1 MTNLHSKRILLV
13 APIGQHSEAIAQ
25 ALRAKGAIVDCYEE
39 RPALNV
45 VTKTLIRYSPRFI
58 RSYTQAYFDGIINA
72 TRWNNYDFVLLIRA
86 EAVTRKFIV
95 ELRACHKNAAIF
107 LYQWDSMTLT
117 RGPIDKL
124 ELFDRI
130 FSFDKR
136 DCAKYS
142 MTLLPLFYIDDYK
155 DMKSTPTN
163 PKYVFLFVGTI
174 HSNRFR
180 MIQQIEKYAH
190 SHSMS
195 CYFYMYIPAPL
206 VFYKMKYFEGKLP
219 GAKRSEF
226 RFSQLSRSETVHL
239 VTDAKILVDSEHPA
253 QLGLTIRTIEALGA
267 RRKLITTNADI
278 VNYDFYH
285 PNNILVVNRE
295 LVQIPDSFIESKYVE
310 VESDTYQKYSVHQWV
325 STIFQST
332 DCTPA
337 TPSEMAQQSAV
348 CP

>member
-1 MTNLHSKRILLV
+1 VTNLHNKRILLV

-25 ALRAKGAIVDCYEE
+25 AIRAKGATVDCYEE

-45 VTKTLIRYSPRFI
+45 VTKTLIRYFPRLI
-58 RSYTQAYFDGIINA
+58 LSYTQAYFNSIVDA

-86 EAVTRKFIV
+86 EAVTREFIF
-95 ELRACHKNAAIF
+95 ELRASHKNAAVF

-117 RGPIDKL
+117 KGPIDKL
-124 ELFDRI
+124 KLFDRI

-136 DCAKYS
+136 DCATYS
-142 MTLLPLFYIDDYK
+142 MTFLPLFYIDDYK
-155 DMKSTPTN
+155 DIEKAPTN
-163 PKYVFLFVGTI
+163 SKYDFLFVGTI
-174 HSNRFR
+174 HSNRFK
-180 MIQQIEKYAH
+180 MIQQIEQYAH

-206 VFYKMKYFEGKLP
+206 VFYKMKYFERKLP

-226 RFSQLSRSETVHL
+226 SFSQLSRCETVHL
-239 VTDAKILVDSEHPA
+239 VANAKILIDSEHPA
-253 QLGLTIRTIEALGA
+253 QLGLTMRTIEALGA

-310 VESDTYQKYSVHQWV
+310 VEGKTYQKYSVHQWV

-332 DCTPA
+332 NCTPA

>member
-1 MTNLHSKRILLV
+1 VTNLHSKRILLI
-13 APIGQHSEAIAQ
+13 APIGQYSEAIAQ

-39 RPALNV
+39 RPSLNV
-45 VTKTLIRYSPRFI
+45 VAKTMIRYSPRLI
-58 RSYTQAYFDGIINA
+58 RSYTQAYFDRIVAA

-95 ELRACHKNAAIF
+95 ELRTCHKNAAIF

-130 FSFDKR
+130 FSFDKL
-136 DCAKYS
+136 DCATYS
-142 MTLLPLFYIDDYK
+142 MTFLPLFYIDDYK
-155 DMKSTPTN
+155 DMERAPIN
-163 PKYVFLFVGTI
+163 PKYDFLFVGTI

-180 MIQQIEKYAH
+180 MIQQIKQYAH

-226 RFSQLSRSETVHL
+226 RFSHLSRRETVHVVAMRRYWL
-239 VTDAKILVDSEHPA
+239 IPSI
-253 QLGLTIRTIEALGA
+253 QRSLG
-267 RRKLITTNADI
+267 
-278 VNYDFYH
+278 
-285 PNNILVVNRE
+285 
-295 LVQIPDSFIESKYVE
+295 
-310 VESDTYQKYSVHQWV
+310 
-325 STIFQST
+325 
-332 DCTPA
+332 
-337 TPSEMAQQSAV
+337 
-348 CP
+348 

>member
-1 MTNLHSKRILLV
+1 MTDLRSKRILLV
-13 APIGQHSEAIAQ
+13 APIGKYSEAIAQ
-25 ALRAKGAIVDCYEE
+25 ALRARGAVVDCYEE

-45 VTKTLIRYSPRFI
+45 LAKTLIRYSPRLI

-86 EAVTRKFIV
+86 EAVTRKFIG
-95 ELRACHKNAAIF
+95 ELRACHKSAAIF

-124 ELFDRI
+124 DLFDRT

-142 MTLLPLFYIDDYK
+142 MTFLPLFYIDDYR
-155 DMKSTPTN
+155 DMEKVPTD
-163 PKYVFLFVGTI
+163 PKYDFLFVGTI
-174 HSNRFR
+174 HSDRFR
-180 MIQQIEKYAH
+180 MIRKIEQYAH

-195 CYFYMYIPAPL
+195 SYFYMYIPTPVL
-206 VFYKMKYFEGKLP
+206 FYKMKYFDRKLP

-226 RFSQLSRSETVHL
+226 RFSHLSRRETVQA
-239 VTDAKILVDSEHPA
+239 VANAKILIDSEHPA
-253 QLGLTIRTIEALGA
+253 QHGLTMRTIEALGA

-285 PNNILVVNRE
+285 PNNILVVSRE
-295 LVQIPDSFIESKYVE
+295 EVQIPDSFIESKYVE
-310 VESDTYQKYSVHQWV
+310 VESNTYRMYCIHEWV
-325 STIFQST
+325 STIFQSN
-332 DCTPA
+332 DCCPA
-337 TPSEMAQQSAV
+337 TSNQMAQRPAV